1 MSIENKVLK
10 DFEVGLLAI
19 ILSFIFSILVYFV
32 SIFTKAYPPSDV
44 EIIVN
49 GVVTIPLYE
58 FSPLTLSF
66 IFISILDLSAFYR
79 LRHGLRMLNL
89 ESHYGTAGLS
99 LLIISSVF
107 LLFGNIGLLL
117 SDFMSSITNI
127 VVLAWVAFMIVS
139 LVFGIAGTLLLGLEF
154 RNLGNL
160 YKNNQIKNGAML
172 IISVIL
178 SYIGYIL
185 AYIGI
190 RKMNKL
196 ENPKQQEEL
205 PSSQVI
211 NNPLQQNPQIKSGKQ
226 PIESNKTPKQQL
238 SQVPKNNQVY
248 SQQQKNVQ
256 KADIYGTQ
264 SKPNIQP
271 SYQPIES
278 VNILGNGTLKGDG
291 TVYLNLT
298 TNSPCTIVS
307 AKIDSLPYPPVS
319 IQPQNLQVNA
329 NQQVIIK
336 FDKIAVLG
344 LLKGKEYDF
353 YLTVKVG
360 NNFAPD
366 QIIKIRYEPS

>member
-19 ILSFIFSILVYFV
+19 ILSLILGILIYFV
-32 SIFTKAYPPSDV
+32 SLFTKAYPPSDI
-44 EIIVN
+44 EITVRRI
-49 GVVTIPLYE
+49 VTIPLYE

-79 LRHGLRMLNL
+79 LRDGFRMLNL

-117 SDFMSSITNI
+117 SGFLSSITNI
-127 VVLAWVAFMIVS
+127 VVLAWVAFMSVS
-139 LVFGIAGTLLLGLEF
+139 IVFGIAGTLLLGLEF

-160 YKNNQIKNGAML
+160 YENSQIKNGAIL

-185 AYIGI
+185 AYFGI
-190 RKMNKL
+190 RKINKL
-196 ENPKQQEEL
+196 KNPKQEEL

-211 NNPLQQNPQIKSGKQ
+211 NNPLQQNSQVMSSKQ
-226 PIESNKTPKQQL
+226 PIETNKTLNPQP
-238 SQVPKNNQVY
+238 SPQVPKNNQIY
-248 SQQQKNVQ
+248 NQQQTNEQ
-256 KADIYGTQ
+256 KPSIYTPLP
-264 SKPNIQP
+264 KPYIQP
-271 SYQPIES
+271 NYQPVQS
-278 VNILGNGTLKGDG
+278 VKVLGNGILKDDG
-291 TVYLNLT
+291 TVYINIT
-298 TNSPCTIVS
+298 TNLPCTIVS

-319 IQPQNLQVNA
+319 IRPQNLQANA